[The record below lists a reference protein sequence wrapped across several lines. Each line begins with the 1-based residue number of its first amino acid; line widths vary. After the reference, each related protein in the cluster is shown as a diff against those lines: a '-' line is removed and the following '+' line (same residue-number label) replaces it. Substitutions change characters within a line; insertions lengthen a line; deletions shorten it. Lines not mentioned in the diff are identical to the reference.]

1 MPYVRRTPA
10 GSVHSRRGSAIS
22 WSMRLSLIPLAA
34 IVFAATAAC
43 GSTETGNTQSESNPA
58 DAALLSPDPAALTAA
73 APDSFTVTF
82 VTSAGDVDVLVHRRW
97 SPRGADRLH
106 YLASHG
112 FFNGARFFRVVP
124 GFAVQFGLSG
134 RPDVDAAFEKL
145 EFEDEPVKVSNR
157 RGTLVFATSGPN
169 TRSTQLFFNLVDND
183 YLDDQG
189 FSPVGEVVQGM
200 DAVDRINPE
209 YLEQSNVQ
217 RRILREGNDFFR
229 ARFPALDS
237 VVSVNIKP

>member
-1 MPYVRRTPA
+1 M
-10 GSVHSRRGSAIS
+10 
-22 WSMRLSLIPLAA
+22 LPLLALA
-34 IVFAATAAC
+34 CVVTTAC
-43 GSTETGNTQSESNPA
+43 GSAETDTAQRDVNPA
-58 DAALLSPDPAALTAA
+58 DAALLNPDAAALTAT

-82 VTSAGDVDVLVHRRW
+82 VTSAGAVDVRVHRRW
-97 SPRGADRLH
+97 SPLGADRLH

-112 FFNGARFFRVVP
+112 FFDGARFFRVVP

-134 RPDVDAAFEKL
+134 RPDVDAVFEKL

-189 FSPVGEVVQGM
+189 FTPVGEVVQGM
-200 DAVDRINPE
+200 DVVDRINPE
-209 YLEQSNVQ
+209 YQEESNLQ
-217 RRILREGNDFFR
+217 RRILRDGNAFFR
-229 ARFPALDS
+229 TRFPALDS
-237 VVSVNIKP
+237 IESVKLKP